1 MSLQQKTLS
10 QWIAAATVVPVTLCM
25 FGHVY
30 GQGTG
35 SEQVF
40 QGRPAMAGAQAG
52 TGAMAGPP
60 QGGVSPQSVD
70 QAGGGLV
77 LRAPGKNSGTDT
89 PLPRDPGVG
98 SPGNGGM
105 GAPGNTGELKP
116 QRDRDPGTDVI
127 KRDRDATGTSNSTT
141 SRAKR
146 GAKRS
151 IERARRGVS
160 GVDS

>member
-1 MSLQQKTLS
+1 VL
-10 QWIAAATVVPVTLCM
+10 PVTLFM
-25 FGHVY
+25 FGHVH

-60 QGGVSPQSVD
+60 QGGVGPQSVD

-77 LRAPGKNSGTDT
+77 LRAPGQNGTAKDA
-89 PLPRDPGVG
+89 PIPRDPGVG
-98 SPGNGGM
+98 TPGNIGD
-105 GAPGNTGELKP
+105 LKP
-116 QRDRDPGTDVI
+116 KRDRDEGGGII
-127 KRDRDATGTSNSTT
+127 KRDRDATGTGNSTT
-141 SRAKR
+141 SKAKR

-151 IERARRGVS
+151 LERAKRGVS

>member
-10 QWIAAATVVPVTLCM
+10 QWIAAATVLPVTVCM

-60 QGGVSPQSVD
+60 QGGVGPQSVD

-77 LRAPGKNSGTDT
+77 LRAPGQNGSGTDA
-89 PLPRDPGVG
+89 PVPRDPGVG
-98 SPGNGGM
+98 
-105 GAPGNTGELKP
+105 APGNTGDLKP
-116 QRDRDPGTDVI
+116 RRDRDPGTDVI
-127 KRDRDATGTSNSTT
+127 KRERDATGTGDSTT
-141 SRAKR
+141 KKAKR

-151 IERARRGVS
+151 LERAKRGVS